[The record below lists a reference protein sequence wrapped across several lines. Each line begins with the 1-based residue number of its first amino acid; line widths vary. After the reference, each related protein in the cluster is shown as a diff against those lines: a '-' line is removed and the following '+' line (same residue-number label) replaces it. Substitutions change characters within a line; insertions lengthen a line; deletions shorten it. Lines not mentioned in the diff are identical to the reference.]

1 MQSRGLGS
9 QTGGSG
15 VAGGRKS
22 DPLPEEGLGG
32 QPLEAVGQGLGPQG
46 GLVGG
51 GRVTGPPHLVV
62 LSLPPSTACLFGH
75 SSHCPGRTSEGS
87 SSAHVLV
94 NTVFLAKSRIHED
107 PATF

>member
-62 LSLPPSTACLFGH
+62 LSLPPRRRVSLDIVATVLAERLRA
-75 SSHCPGRTSEGS
+75 PPLLTS
-87 SSAHVLV
+87 LL
-94 NTVFLAKSRIHED
+94 TLFLAKSRIHED